1 MMTNTDII
9 DCCQLKSRDCQSV
22 IGKLSIQSKLMLML
36 LAVSIS
42 SILAIAFVG
51 YDSGQQ
57 ALNNSIFNQL
67 ISLRESKAYQIENY
81 FKDLRSEVQTIST
94 MPSVVSAM
102 NEFKEAYEEIEQQT
116 IQPEWNEK
124 LKAYYEEEFLPR
136 LAQNVRGTPLLFSY
150 IPKNLASRYLQYY
163 YIANNSNPVGQ
174 KEFLNNASDG
184 SKYSQIHQQIQP
196 IFRNLIDKFNYYDL
210 FLIDIETGN
219 IVYSVEKET
228 DFATNLDRG
237 PYARSS
243 LGEVLQGV
251 REGRDL
257 GFVTVSDFEPYRA
270 SYAIPAAFI
279 AAPIFNN
286 SELIGVL
293 ALQISIDQINRVM
306 TGNENWQRDGLGESG
321 ETYLIGDDLRMR
333 SASRFLIEDAEG
345 YFKAIENRVSP
356 EDIDLIKKLNTS
368 IFYQNINT
376 EVAQKALTGES
387 GVSISEDYRGVTTL
401 NAYSPLEITGLDWA
415 IIAQID
421 RSEAFAPI
429 AKFENQVLF
438 STIIIVLIVTGIAA
452 FFSHQFV
459 RPIRKLMA
467 GFKKVGAG
475 QTDTKV
481 IVKAKDEF
489 RTMAHSFNEMVDNLH
504 HQRQLVARREKENEK
519 LLLSILPEPI
529 ANRLKDGEEEIADSF
544 PNVTVLFADLS
555 GFTELTD
562 TLSADETVSFFNDLV
577 IAFDEA
583 AEVYGVEK
591 VKTIGSGYMAVSGLS
606 VPRIDHSKR
615 VVDFALEMIRILRSF
630 NRDRNMNLKIRIG
643 INSGEVVAG
652 IVGKSKFIYDLWGD
666 TVNIA
671 HRLQVRGAEDVVQVT
686 EDVYNSL
693 TDIYDFKPVPDIEIP
708 GKGKIKT
715 WSVSLN

>member
-1 MMTNTDII
+1 MANTDII

-102 NEFKEAYEEIEQQT
+102 KEFKEAYEEIEQQT

-174 KEFLNNASDG
+174 KEFLNNAPDN

-279 AAPIFNN
+279 AAPIFDN

-429 AKFENQVLF
+429 AKFEGQVLF

-708 GKGKIKT
+708 GKGKIQS

>member
-1 MMTNTDII
+1 M
-9 DCCQLKSRDCQSV
+9 
-22 IGKLSIQSKLMLML
+22 IGRLSIQSKLMLML

-42 SILAIAFVG
+42 SILAIAFIG

-81 FKDLRSEVQTIST
+81 FRNLRSEVQTIST
-94 MPSVVSAM
+94 MPSIVSAM
-102 NEFKEAYEEIEQQT
+102 QEFKETYEEIKQQP

-124 LKAYYEEEFLPR
+124 LKAYYEAEFLPR

-150 IPKNLASRYLQYY
+150 IPKNSASRYLQYH
-163 YIANNSNPVGQ
+163 YIANNSNPIGQ
-174 KEFLNNASDG
+174 KEFLTAAGDG
-184 SKYSQIHQQIQP
+184 STYSQIHQRIQP
-196 IFRNLIDKFNYYDL
+196 IFRNLIEKRNYYDL

-219 IVYSVEKET
+219 IVYSVEKES

-237 PYARSS
+237 AYARSS
-243 LGEVLQGV
+243 LGEVLQAV
-251 REGRDL
+251 RDGKDS
-257 GFVTVSDFEPYRA
+257 GFVAISDFEPYRA

-279 AAPIFNN
+279 AAPIFDN

-306 TGNENWQRDGLGESG
+306 TGNKNWQRDGLGKSG

-333 SASRFLIEDAEG
+333 STSRFLIEDAEG
-345 YFKAIENRVSP
+345 YFEAISNRLSS
-356 EDIDLIKKLNTS
+356 EEIDSIEKLNTS
-368 IFYQNINT
+368 IFYQEINT
-376 EVAQKALTGES
+376 EAAQKALSGETGIN
-387 GVSISEDYRGVTTL
+387 ISEDYRGVNTL
-401 NAYSPLEITGLDWA
+401 NAYSPLEINGLDWA
-415 IIAQID
+415 VIAQID
-421 RSEAFAPI
+421 RNEAFAPI
-429 AKFENQVLF
+429 AKFESQVLY
-438 STIIIVLIVTGIAA
+438 STSIIVLIVTGIAA

-475 QTDTKV
+475 QTETKV

-489 RTMAHSFNEMVDNLH
+489 RSMAHSFNEMVDNLH
-504 HQRQLVARREKENEK
+504 HQQQLVAQREKENEK
-519 LLLSILPEPI
+519 LLLSILPEPV
-529 ANRLKDGEEEIADSF
+529 ANRLKNGEEEIADSF

-562 TLSADETVSFFNDLV
+562 TLSANETVSFLNDLV

-606 VPRIDHSKR
+606 FPRIDHSKR
-615 VVDFALEMIRILRSF
+615 VVDFALEMIRIIHSF
-630 NRDRNMNLKIRIG
+630 NRDRNMKLTIRIG
-643 INSGEVVAG
+643 INSGEVIAG

-671 HRLQVRGAEDVVQVT
+671 YRLQVRGAEDIVQVT
-686 EDVYNSL
+686 EDVYTNL
-693 TDIYDFKPVPDIEIP
+693 TDIYDFKSVPNIEIT
-708 GKGKIKT
+708 GKGKIKA